1 MIKQPKLSSPQSGMS
16 LACAPQSIGCESVVL
31 ALFPGSPLG
40 LEPGYEFTCIVAK
53 YKVHDAIM

>member
-53 YKVHDAIM
+53 CQVHDAIM